1 MASRAL
7 SQTVAR
13 SKKIWMG
20 QTETWPVIASVGFAC
35 GVCAFYSSKCLFTSP
50 AVHWDRSD
58 RSTAMRDNF
67 AEGKRW
73 IAHREGIRAGNERV
87 ANTSTIGFRNINR
100 IIGGGDN

>member
-1 MASRAL
+1 
-7 SQTVAR
+7 
-13 SKKIWMG
+13 
-20 QTETWPVIASVGFAC
+20 
-35 GVCAFYSSKCLFTSP
+35 
-50 AVHWDRSD
+50 
-58 RSTAMRDNF
+58 MRDNF